1 MKVRFFSF
9 IALLAFTT
17 SLLATVPPDWFENH
31 GNGNTRAIASGCSA
45 PSGQT
50 FLELNNVKA
59 LIYTGGDMWWNLAT
73 GKASYEIPKES
84 GKHSLFVGGVWVGGT
99 DVNNQ
104 LRVCAVR
111 YRANGVDYY
120 TGPLITSGAQQASV
134 TEDVCLQYD
143 KHFDIYRKDVARYRS
158 YINAV
163 LSNDQS
169 LLQSDFS
176 DYVVP
181 DIITNWPAHGDAAA
195 GYDYYLAPFFDANDN
210 EYYDPENGDYPFFDL
225 DGNLPCGTTPDKRVP
240 RLYGD
245 ETLWWVYNDKGNVH
259 NESGGNAIGMEI
271 RAQAFAFSTNDE
283 LNNMTFYHYELINRS
298 TYTLKNCYFAINND
312 ADIGNAWDDYTGCD
326 VQRGLGYMY
335 NGDGDDDGADGY
347 GSHPPAAGMD
357 FFEGPYQDP
366 DGIDNLSNWD
376 NDHNLD
382 CGNGYQYNP
391 ATEQWEIAGSS
402 DLLNGNINGL
412 NFGDGTADNERW
424 GMRRFIYYING
435 GGQMGDPETAT
446 EYYNY
451 MRGYWRDG
459 TRLTYGGDGHSGT
472 IEADF
477 MFPGNPTT
485 DPCGWGTAG
494 IPQADWSEVTEG
506 NTPDDRR
513 FVQSA
518 GPFTLKP
525 GAINDLTFGAVWAR
539 SQGTPWESVIAVQ
552 RADDKAQRLFEN
564 CFKVVDGPDAPEL
577 KIIEMDKQLVFY
589 IYNKKGSNNY
599 NEVPEDYCEKDP
611 FINCPVGMA
620 NCDRYYRFEGY
631 QVFQLKDE
639 NCSVNDIRDPSKA
652 KLVFQTDVQNGVG
665 QLVNYEYD
673 QDLQANVPTEMV
685 NGSDEGIKHSF
696 TLTQDMFATGDNR
709 LVNHKTYYYVAIAYA
724 YNNYYGYN
732 PISPDSL
739 PQVTQGQKTPY
750 LSGRKGADGQ
760 IKTYNAI
767 PHILDI
773 TNDGTIL
780 NSTYGNEPAITQYE
794 GHGNGSNVLEI
805 SEGSEKAIFSLPS
818 EGRLNSITYQPGYGP
833 IKVKVIDPL
842 HVVPAD
848 FVLKFS
854 PDYTS
859 LASAEGVYNGYI
871 YDQNNPDKAA
881 KWYLLVTPEGSTT
894 TDTVWSENWI
904 NLKENEY
911 LLPDY
916 GISITIAQ
924 TVFPTRDENPD
935 HNGYLT
941 SSMTFSDITKP
952 WLTFLADGEG
962 NDAQNWIRSGHHQD
976 PKMPVYDDIGGWD
989 DNESYEQI
997 LDGTWAPYR
1006 LVAYDDKRTLTAD
1019 NGGGIMMNKYGIAK
1033 AGSRISDEF
1042 SVLKFKRLHRIP
1054 SVDIVITS
1062 DRSKW
1067 TRCPVIETCEFD
1079 TSGGVWNPGPSE
1091 GGAPKFHLRRHP
1103 SIDKYGRTSN
1113 IGNINDE
1120 NASNFVADS
1129 GMGWFPGYVI
1139 DVETGE
1145 RLNIMYGEDSRFPG
1159 ENGRDMVWNPTS
1171 NYYTDLY
1178 YMTGGASGDVLFGG
1192 KHYLY
1197 ILGHSYLK
1205 DSGQDTKK
1213 RMVAYDYGKM
1223 AYTRLH
1229 NADIYDKDDSIQYVF
1244 SNATWVS
1251 IPMMNGQFA
1260 QFAGNMTATDPYGFI
1275 ATDVRIKLRM
1285 ANPYKRDINTFA
1297 KDSTQ
1302 NDNYP
1307 MYGFTTI
1314 GFEPTVNDLAT
1325 AQDALDLINVV
1336 PNPYYGYSEYEKNQ
1350 VENIVKFTNLPQ
1362 RCTISIYMVNGT
1374 LIRRFKK
1381 DNALTYQ
1388 DWDLKNEYGIGIASG
1403 LYIIHVDAP
1412 GIGEKIL
1419 KWFGSLRPTDL
1430 SNF

>member
-1 MKVRFFSF
+1 MKSN
-9 IALLAFTT
+9 ILLITGLLLFGT
-17 SLLATVPPDWFENH
+17 SLFATVPPDWFENH

-45 PSGQT
+45 PSGQS

-59 LIYTGGDMWWNLAT
+59 LIYTGGDMWWNIAT
-73 GKASYEIPKES
+73 TNASYEVPKGS

-120 TGPLITSGAQQASV
+120 TGPLITSGTQQGSV

-143 KHFDIYRKDVARYRS
+143 KHFRVSRNEVAQYRT

-163 LSNDQS
+163 LDNNQT
-169 LLQSDFS
+169 LLTSDFA
-176 DYVVP
+176 DYVIP
-181 DIITNWPAHGDAAA
+181 DIIYNWPAHGDAAA
-195 GYDYYLAPFFDANDN
+195 GYDYHLAPFYDANEND
-210 EYYDPENGDYPFFDL
+210 YYDPENGDYPFFDL
-225 DGNLPCGTTPDKRVP
+225 DGELLCGTTPKERVS

-259 NESGGNAIGMEI
+259 NESQGNAIGMEI

-298 TYTLKNCYFAINND
+298 TYTLKNCYFAVNND
-312 ADIGNAWDDYTGCD
+312 ADVGNAYDDFTGCD

-335 NGDGDDDGADGY
+335 NGDQDDDGATGY
-347 GSHPPAAGMD
+347 GTHPPAVGID
-357 FFEGPYQDP
+357 FFEGPYQDSDGSDFGATGIP
-366 DGIDNLSNWD
+366 DGCDES
-376 NDHNLD
+376 
-382 CGNGYQYNP
+382 
-391 ATEQWEIAGSS
+391 
-402 DLLNGNINGL
+402 INGL
-412 NFGDGTADNERW
+412 NFNDGVPDNERW

-435 GGQMGDPETAT
+435 GGSTGDPSIAV

-451 MRGYWRDG
+451 MSGYWRDG

-472 IEADF
+472 IDADF
-477 MFPGNPTT
+477 MFPGSPTT
-485 DPCGWGTAG
+485 DPCGWGTG
-494 IPQADWSEVTEG
+494 GVPQPDWSGVTEG
-506 NTPDDRR
+506 LTPDDMR

-525 GAINDLTFGAVWAR
+525 GAVNDLTFGAVWAR
-539 SQGTPWESVIAVQ
+539 TSQGDAWESVIEVQ

-599 NEVPEDYCEKDP
+599 KIIPEDYREKDP
-611 FINCPVGMA
+611 FIVCPLDNP
-620 NCDRYYRFEGY
+620 NCDNYFQFEGY

-639 NCSVNDIRDPSKA
+639 NSSVNDISDPTKA
-652 KLVFQTDVQNGVG
+652 KLVFQTDVQNDVG
-665 QLVNYEYD
+665 QLINFEFD

-685 NGSDEGIKHSF
+685 NGADKGIQHSF

-709 LVNHKTYYYVAIAYA
+709 LVNHKTYHYVAIAYA
-724 YNNYYGYN
+724 YNNFKTYDPFSATGL
-732 PISPDSL
+732 D
-739 PQVTQGQKTPY
+739 GQQKPY

-760 IKTYNAI
+760 IKTYDAI
-767 PHILDI
+767 PHILNI

-780 NSTYGNEPAITQYE
+780 NSTYGNEPAITQFE
-794 GHGNGSNVLEI
+794 GHGNSSNILEI
-805 SEGSEKAIFSLPS
+805 SEESEAAIFSLG
-818 EGRLNSITYQPGYGP
+818 EKGRLDSITYKSGFGP
-833 IKVKVIDPL
+833 IKVKIIDPL

-854 PDYTS
+854 PDS
-859 LASAEGVYNGYI
+859 SALASAEGVYNGYI
-871 YDQNNPDKAA
+871 YDQNHPDEAG
-881 KWYLLVTPEGSTT
+881 KWFILVTPEGSDS
-894 TDTVWSENWI
+894 TDTVWSENWV

-916 GISITIAQ
+916 GISITITQ
-924 TVFPTRDENPD
+924 TTFPSRDQNPD

-941 SSMTFSDITKP
+941 SSMTYSDITRP

-962 NDAQNWIRSGHHQD
+962 SDAQNWIRSGHHQD
-976 PKMPVYDDIGGWD
+976 PKVPVYDDFVGWD

-997 LDGTWAPYR
+997 LNGTWAPY
-1006 LVAYDDKRTLTAD
+1006 LMVAQDDKRTLSEA
-1019 NGGGIMMNKYGIAK
+1019 NGGGYMMNKYGIAK
-1033 AGSRISDEF
+1033 GGSRISDEF

-1054 SVDIVITS
+1054 SVDVIITTNK
-1062 DRSKW
+1062 SKW
-1067 TRCPVIETCEFD
+1067 TRCPVLEMCEFD
-1079 TSGGVWNPGPSE
+1079 TTGGDWNPGPSE

-1103 SIDKYGRTSN
+1103 SIDKNGLITNPGSVT
-1113 IGNINDE
+1113 DE

-1145 RLNIMYGEDSRFPG
+1145 RLNMMYGEDSRFPG
-1159 ENGRDMVWNPTS
+1159 ENGRDMVWNPTA
-1171 NYYTDLY
+1171 NYYTNLY
-1178 YMTGGASGDVLFGG
+1178 YMTGGADGDVLFGG
-1192 KHYLY
+1192 KHYIY

-1205 DSGQDTKK
+1205 GTGTDVKK
-1213 RMVAYDYGKM
+1213 QMPAYDYGKT
-1223 AYTRLH
+1223 AYSRLH
-1229 NADIYDKDDSIQYVF
+1229 NADVYNKDDSIQYVF

-1251 IPMMNGQFA
+1251 IPLMNGQFT
-1260 QFAGNMTATDPYGFI
+1260 QFAGDMTATDPYGFI
-1275 ATDVRIKLRM
+1275 ATDVRIELRM
-1285 ANPYKRDINTFA
+1285 ANPYKRDINTYA

-1302 NDNYP
+1302 NENYP
-1307 MYGFTTI
+1307 MYFFSTK
-1314 GFEPTVNDLAT
+1314 GFEPTLNDLAT

-1336 PNPYYGYSEYEKNQ
+1336 PNPYYGYSEYEHNQ

-1362 RCTISIYMVNGT
+1362 KCTISIFMVNGT
-1374 LIRRFKK
+1374 LIKRFKK

>member
-17 SLLATVPPDWFENH
+17 SVFATVPPDWFEHH

-50 FLELNNVKA
+50 FLQLNNVKA
-59 LIYTGGDMWWNLAT
+59 LIYTGGDMWWNIAT
-73 GKASYEIPKES
+73 GKASYEIPKGS
-84 GKHSLFVGGVWVGGT
+84 GKSSLFLGGVWVGGT

-120 TGPLITSGAQQASV
+120 TGPLITSGPQQASV

-143 KHFDIYRKDVARYRS
+143 KHFDIYRKDVAKYRS

-163 LSNDQS
+163 LSNNQA
-169 LLQSDFS
+169 LLQSDFAN
-176 DYVVP
+176 YVVP

-195 GYDYYLAPFFDANDN
+195 GYDYHLAPFYDANGND
-210 EYYDPENGDYPFFDL
+210 YYDPQNGDYPFFDL
-225 DGNLPCGTTPDKRVP
+225 DGVLPCGTSPAQRVP

-259 NESGGNAIGMEI
+259 NESHGNAIGMEI

-298 TYTLKNCYFAINND
+298 SYTLKNCYFAVNND
-312 ADIGNAWDDYTGCD
+312 ADIGNAFDDFTGCD

-335 NGDGDDDGADGY
+335 NGDEDDDGASGY
-347 GSHPPAAGMD
+347 GKHPPAIGID
-357 FFEGPYQDP
+357 FFEGPYQDA
-366 DGIDNLSNWD
+366 DGSDYGAS
-376 NDHNLD
+376 
-382 CGNGYQYNP
+382 GVPNGCD
-391 ATEQWEIAGSS
+391 ES
-402 DLLNGNINGL
+402 INGL
-412 NFGDGTADNERW
+412 NFDDGVPDNERW

-435 GGQMGDPETAT
+435 GGQLGDPSTAV

-451 MRGYWRDG
+451 MCGKWKDG
-459 TRLTYGGDGHSGT
+459 TPLEYGGTGHLSGGAD
-472 IEADF
+472 ADF
-477 MFPGNPTT
+477 MFPGAPTT
-485 DPCGWGTAG
+485 DPCGWGTGG
-494 IPQADWSEVTEG
+494 IPQGDWSEVTAG
-506 NTPDDRR
+506 NTPGDRR
-513 FVQSA
+513 FVESA

-525 GAINDLTFGAVWAR
+525 GAVNDLTFGAVWAR
-539 SQGTPWESVIAVQ
+539 TSNGTAWQSVIDVQ

-599 NEVPEDYCEKDP
+599 KNVPEDYYEKDP
-611 FINCPVGMA
+611 FINCPVGMP

-639 NCSVNDIRDPSKA
+639 NCSVNDISDPTKA
-652 KLVFQTDVQNGVG
+652 KLVFQTDVKDGVG
-665 QLVNYEYD
+665 KIVNYEYD
-673 QDLQANVPTEMV
+673 QDLEANVPVEMV
-685 NGSDEGIKHSF
+685 NGADEGIKHSF
-696 TLTQDMFATGDNR
+696 TLTQDKFATGDNR
-709 LVNHKTYYYVAIAYA
+709 LVNHKMYYYVAIAYA
-724 YNNYYGYN
+724 YNNYYTYN
-732 PISPDSL
+732 PVGPDSI
-739 PQVTQGQKTPY
+739 PQVTQAQLKPY

-760 IKTYNAI
+760 IKTYATI

-773 TNDGTIL
+773 TNNGTIL
-780 NSTYGNEPAITQYE
+780 NSAYGNEPAITQYE

-805 SEGSEKAIFSLPS
+805 SKASENAILNLPP
-818 EGRLNSITYQPGYGP
+818 EGRLDSITYKPGYGP
-833 IKVKVIDPL
+833 IQVKVVDPL
-842 HVVPAD
+842 HVVPAK

-854 PDYTS
+854 PDSTA

-871 YDQNNPDKAA
+871 YDQNNPEKAA
-881 KWYLLVTPEGSTT
+881 KWYLLVTPQGSTT
-894 TDTVWSENWI
+894 TDTVWSKDWI

-916 GISITIAQ
+916 GISITITQ

-935 HNGYLT
+935 HDGYLT

-976 PKMPVYDDIGGWD
+976 AKMPVYDDFVGWD

-997 LDGTWAPYR
+997 LGGTWAPYR
-1006 LVAYDDKRTLTAD
+1006 LVAYDDKRTLSSD
-1019 NGGGIMMNKYGIAK
+1019 NGGGVMMNKYGIAK
-1033 AGSRISDEF
+1033 TGPRINDEF

-1054 SVDIVITS
+1054 SVDIIITS

-1079 TSGGVWNPGPSE
+1079 TTGGVWNPGPSE

-1103 SIDKYGRTSN
+1103 SIDKYGN
-1113 IGNINDE
+1113 IANVGSIDDE

-1139 DVETGE
+1139 DVGTGE
-1145 RLNIMYGEDSRFPG
+1145 RLNMMYGEDSRFPG
-1159 ENGRDMVWNPTS
+1159 ENGRDMVWNPTAD
-1171 NYYTDLY
+1171 YYTDLY

-1205 DSGQDTKK
+1205 NTGTDAGK

-1229 NADIYDKDDSIQYVF
+1229 NADVYGKDDSIQYVF
-1244 SNATWVS
+1244 SNATWVA
-1251 IPMMNGQFA
+1251 IPILNRQFT
-1260 QFAGNMTATDPYGFI
+1260 QFAGDMTATDPYGFI
-1275 ATDVRIKLRM
+1275 ASDVRVELRM

-1297 KDSTQ
+1297 KDSAQ

-1307 MYGFTTI
+1307 MYSFSTI
-1314 GFEPTVNDLAT
+1314 GLEPTENDLAT
-1325 AQDALDLINVV
+1325 AKKALDLINVV
-1336 PNPYYGYSEYEKNQ
+1336 PNPYYGYSEYEHNQ

-1362 RCTISIYMVNGT
+1362 KCTISIYTINGT

-1388 DWDLKNEYGIGIASG
+1388 DWDLKNEYNIGIASG

>member
-1 MKVRFFSF
+1 MRTKLFLF
-9 IALLAFTT
+9 IVFLGVVNILF
-17 SLLATVPPDWFENH
+17 ATVPPDWFENRS
-31 GNGNTRAIASGCSA
+31 NGNTKAIAAGCSA

-59 LIYTGGDMWWNLAT
+59 LVYTGGDMWWNIAT
-73 GKASYEIPKES
+73 SKASYEVPKGS

-120 TGPLITSGAQQASV
+120 TGPLITSGSQQGSV
-134 TEDVCLQYD
+134 TEDVCLEYD
-143 KHFDIYRKDVARYRS
+143 KHFSITRNEVAQYRT
-158 YINAV
+158 YINAL
-163 LSNDQS
+163 LSNDQA
-169 LLQSDFS
+169 LLESDFAS
-176 DYVVP
+176 YTVP
-181 DIITNWPAHGDAAA
+181 DIIYSWPAHGDAAA
-195 GYDYYLAPFFDANDN
+195 GYDYHLAPFYDANGND
-210 EYYDPENGDYPFFDL
+210 YYDPENGDYPFFDL
-225 DGNLPCGTTPDKRVP
+225 DNELPCGTTPDKRRP

-245 ETLWWVYNDKGNVH
+245 QTLWWVYNDKGNIH

-312 ADIGNAWDDYTGCD
+312 ADIGNAFDDFTGCD

-335 NGDGDDDGADGY
+335 NGDEDDDGADGY
-347 GSHPPAAGMD
+347 GLHPPAIGMD

-366 DGIDNLSNWD
+366 DGSDF
-376 NDHNLD
+376 
-382 CGNGYQYNP
+382 G
-391 ATEQWEIAGSS
+391 ATGVPDGCDES
-402 DLLNGNINGL
+402 INGL
-412 NFGDGTADNERW
+412 NFNDGVPDNERW

-435 GGQMGDPETAT
+435 GGTMGDPVTAT

-451 MRGYWRDG
+451 MCGKWKDG
-459 TRLTYGGDGHSGT
+459 TNLQYGGTGHNSGGPD
-472 IEADF
+472 ADF

-525 GAINDLTFGAVWAR
+525 GDVNDLTFGAVWAR
-539 SQGTPWESVIAVQ
+539 TSNGTAWESVIEVQ

-564 CFKVVDGPDAPEL
+564 CFKMIDGPDAPEL
-577 KIIEMDKQLVFY
+577 KIIEMNKQLVFY

-599 NEVPEDYCEKDP
+599 KLAPEDYDEKDP
-611 FINCPVGMA
+611 FINCPTNMP
-620 NCDRYYRFEGY
+620 NCDNHYRFEGY

-639 NCSVNDIRDPSKA
+639 NCSVNDISDPTKA
-652 KLVFQTDVQNGVG
+652 KLVFQTDIQNGVA
-665 QLVNYEYD
+665 QIINYEFD
-673 QDLQANVPTEMV
+673 QDLQANVPVEMV
-685 NGSDEGIKHSF
+685 NGADQGIEHSF
-696 TLTQDMFATGDNR
+696 VLTQDMFATGDNR

-724 YNNYYGYN
+724 YNNYYTYN
-732 PISPDSL
+732 PLSPDSL
-739 PQVTQGQKTPY
+739 PQVTQAQMKPY
-750 LSGRKGADGQ
+750 LAGRKGADGQ
-760 IKTYNAI
+760 IKTYSAI

-780 NSTYGNEPAITQYE
+780 NSDYGNELPITQYE
-794 GHGNGSNVLEI
+794 GHGNGSNILEI
-805 SEGSEKAIFSLPS
+805 SEESEAAIFSLG
-818 EGRLNSITYQPGYGP
+818 EKGRLDSVIYKPGFGP
-833 IKVKVIDPL
+833 IKVKVIDPI

-854 PDYTS
+854 PDSTA
-859 LASAEGVYNGYI
+859 LQSAEGVYNGYI
-871 YDQNNPDKAA
+871 YDQNNIDKAA
-881 KWYLLVTPEGSTT
+881 KWYVLVTPEGSEN
-894 TDTVWSENWI
+894 TDTIWCEEWV
-904 NLKENEY
+904 NLKKNEY

-916 GISITIAQ
+916 GISITITQ
-924 TVFPTRDENPD
+924 VPFPTRDENSD

-941 SSMTFSDITKP
+941 SSMAFSDITKP
-952 WLTFLADGEG
+952 WLTFLPDGEG
-962 NDAQNWIRSGHHQD
+962 TNAQNWIRSGKHQD
-976 PKMPVYDDIGGWD
+976 EKMPVYDDILGWD
-989 DNESYEQI
+989 DSESYEQI

-1006 LVAYDDKRTLTAD
+1006 LVAYDSKRTLND
-1019 NGGGIMMNKYGIAK
+1019 GGYMMNKYGIAK
-1033 AGSRISDEF
+1033 TGNKLVSEF
-1042 SVLKFKRLHRIP
+1042 SSLKYKRLFRIP
-1054 SVDIVITS
+1054 NVDIVITS
-1062 DRSKW
+1062 DKSKW

-1079 TSGGVWNPGPSE
+1079 TTGGVWNPGPSE

-1103 SIDKYGRTSN
+1103 SIDKNGSITN
-1113 IGNINDE
+1113 IGSVTDE

-1129 GMGWFPGYVI
+1129 GMGWFPGYAI

-1145 RLNIMYGEDSRFPG
+1145 RLNMMYGEDSRFPG
-1159 ENGRDMVWNPTS
+1159 ENGRDMVWNPTE

-1178 YMTGGASGDVLFGG
+1178 YMTGGLNGDVLFGG
-1192 KHYLY
+1192 KHYIY
-1197 ILGHSYLK
+1197 ILGHTYYK
-1205 DSGQDTKK
+1205 DSGTDAKK
-1213 RMVAYDYGKM
+1213 QMPAYDYGKT
-1223 AYTRLH
+1223 AYNRLH
-1229 NADIYDKDDSIQYVF
+1229 NADVYNKDDSIQYVF
-1244 SNATWVS
+1244 TNVTWVS
-1251 IPMMNGQFA
+1251 IPLMNNQFV
-1260 QFAGNMTATDPYGFI
+1260 QFVGNNSTTTDPYGFI

-1285 ANPYKRDINTFA
+1285 ANPYKKDINTYA
-1297 KDSTQ
+1297 KANPQ

-1307 MYGFTTI
+1307 MYSFSTK
-1314 GFEPTVNDLAT
+1314 GFEPTTNDLLT
-1325 AQDALDLINVV
+1325 AQDALDLINIV
-1336 PNPYYGYSEYEKNQ
+1336 PNPYYGYSEYEKSQ
-1350 VENIVKFTNLPQ
+1350 VENLVKITNLPQ
-1362 RCTISIYMVNGT
+1362 KCTISIFTINGT

-1388 DWDLKNEYGIGIASG
+1388 DWDIKNEYGIRVASG
-1403 LYIIHVDAP
+1403 LYIIHIDAP

-1419 KWFGSLRPTDL
+1419 KWFGSMRPTDL